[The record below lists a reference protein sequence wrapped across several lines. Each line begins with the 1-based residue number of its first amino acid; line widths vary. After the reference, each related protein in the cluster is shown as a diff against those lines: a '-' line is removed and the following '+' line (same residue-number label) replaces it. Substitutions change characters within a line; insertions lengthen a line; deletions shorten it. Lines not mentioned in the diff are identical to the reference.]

1 MQLEINLKNDIVFK
15 SFFSRKGNEK
25 YLIDFLSSLIKTE
38 INKIKIFEE
47 VHVEKLFKEEKGG
60 SMDLQVEINDE
71 IIVNIE
77 MQKRNNYNIEQRTKY
92 YSSKIISRE
101 VGKRNR
107 IFKNKKSYYD
117 KYFRLY
123 II

>member
-1 MQLEINLKNDIVFK
+1 MEINLKNDIVFK
-15 SFFSRKGNEK
+15 SFFSRKSNEK
-25 YLIDFLSSLIKTE
+25 YLKSFLQALLNIQ
-38 INKIKIFEE
+38 IYKIKVSEE

-60 SMDLQVEINDE
+60 SLDLQVKINNE

-77 MQKRNNYNIEQRTKY
+77 MQRRNNYNIEQRTKY

-107 IFKNKKSYYD
+107 IF
-117 KYFRLY
+117 
-123 II
+123 

>member
-1 MQLEINLKNDIVFK
+1 MEINLKNDIVFK

-25 YLIDFLSSLIKTE
+25 YLKSFLQALLNIQ
-38 INKIKIFEE
+38 IYKIKVSEE

-60 SMDLQVEINDE
+60 SLDLQVEINDE

-77 MQKRNNYNIEQRTKY
+77 MQRRNNYNIEQRTKY

-107 IFKNKKSYYD
+107 IF
-117 KYFRLY
+117 
-123 II
+123 

>member
-1 MQLEINLKNDIVFK
+1 MRLEINLKNDIVFK

-25 YLIDFLSSLIKTE
+25 YLIDFLSSLLKIE

-60 SMDLQVEINDE
+60 SMDLQAEINDE

-77 MQKRNNYNIEQRTKY
+77 MQRRNNYNIEQRTKY

-107 IFKNKKSYYD
+107 IF
-117 KYFRLY
+117 
-123 II
+123 

>member
-1 MQLEINLKNDIVFK
+1 MEINLKNDIVFK
-15 SFFSRKGNEK
+15 FFFSRKSNEK
-25 YLIDFLSSLIKTE
+25 YLKSFLQALLNIQ
-38 INKIKIFEE
+38 IYKIKVSEE

-60 SMDLQVEINDE
+60 SLDLQVEINDE

-77 MQKRNNYNIEQRTKY
+77 MQKRNNYDIEQRTKY

-107 IFKNKKSYYD
+107 IF
-117 KYFRLY
+117 
-123 II
+123 

>member
-1 MQLEINLKNDIVFK
+1 MEINLKNDIVFK

-25 YLIDFLSSLIKTE
+25 YLTNFLSSLLKIK
-38 INKIKIFEE
+38 IYKIKIFEE

-71 IIVNIE
+71 VIVNIE
-77 MQKRNNYNIEQRTKY
+77 MQKR
-92 YSSKIISRE
+92 II
-101 VGKRNR
+101 
-107 IFKNKKSYYD
+107 
-117 KYFRLY
+117 

>member
-1 MQLEINLKNDIVFK
+1 MDNNLKNDIIFK
-15 SFFSRKGNEK
+15 AFFSRRGNEI
-25 YLIDFLSSLIKTE
+25 YLKRFLSSLL
-38 INKIKIFEE
+38 NIKIYTLKVKEE

-71 IIVNIE
+71 LIANIE

-107 IFKNKKSYYD
+107 LQKN
-117 KYFRLY
+117 
-123 II
+123 

>member
-1 MQLEINLKNDIVFK
+1 MEINLKNDIVFK

-25 YLIDFLSSLIKTE
+25 YLKSFLQALLNIQ
-38 INKIKIFEE
+38 IYKIKVSEE

-60 SMDLQVEINDE
+60 SLDLQVKINNE

-77 MQKRNNYNIEQRTKY
+77 MQRRNNYNIEQRTKY

-107 IFKNKKSYYD
+107 IF
-117 KYFRLY
+117 
-123 II
+123 